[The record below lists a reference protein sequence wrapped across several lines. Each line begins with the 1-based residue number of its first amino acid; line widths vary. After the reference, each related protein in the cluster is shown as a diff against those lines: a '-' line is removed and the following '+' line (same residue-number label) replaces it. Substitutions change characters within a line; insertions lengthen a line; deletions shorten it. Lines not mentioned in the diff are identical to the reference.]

1 MARAGGVSARPS
13 PRERVYARSR
23 DAGSPALRLGARNA
37 ERHQKRSAP
46 SRDQLVKAA
55 RQAETHLRR
64 TRPNASAAYGA
75 NRIQTTLAAIGAI
88 SAAIFACIDPSAAAQ
103 LASIVF
109 AVVLGALSVF
119 RFAACATPPRRA
131 STSSWRDEPPVY
143 TVIAALYQESDVL
156 AELVASL
163 SRLDY
168 PRDRLDIKLV
178 LEADDAET
186 IAAAHA
192 LKLDERFQILLA
204 PPGAPRTKPRA
215 LNIALAFA
223 RGEFVTV
230 YDAEDRPS
238 PDQLRAALDAFAD
251 GGDALACVQAPL
263 SWYNARETWLTRQ
276 FALEYAVQFHVILPA
291 LARWGWALPL
301 GGTSNH
307 FRTRALKS
315 VGGWDPHNV
324 TEDADLGFRLAAE
337 GWRTGVISPGTREE
351 ATTTLAPWTRQR
363 TRWIKG
369 FMQTWLV
376 HMRRPLALVRGGGIG
391 AAAALHLTIG
401 LSALSSLLHAPIAA
415 GCLLAL
421 LTGVLSWQAAAMFL
435 GGYAVAAGAA
445 LLGARR
451 AGLGPVLLDVAAMPA
466 YWTLHTRA
474 AVLAVI
480 ELVRRP
486 HYWAKT
492 THGVSAMFRRP
503 ARGARPEAM
512 PKPESACAPDGDA
525 ASAVQ
530 ASRAEPKPRAPAGD
544 SPTA

>member
-1 MARAGGVSARPS
+1 MSRAGGVSARSS
-13 PRERVYARSR
+13 PRERFRAPSWR
-23 DAGSPALRLGARNA
+23 AGS
-37 ERHQKRSAP
+37 SAP
-46 SRDQLVKAA
+46 DSARRPLVLAQSATPDTDNLTKAA
-55 RQAETHLRR
+55 RIAETHLRR
-64 TRPNASAAYGA
+64 TRPYASAAHGPT
-75 NRIQTTLAAIGAI
+75 RIQTGFAGALAASLIL
-88 SAAIFACIDPSAAAQ
+88 FASVDPSAAAH
-103 LASIVF
+103 AVSIIF
-109 AVVLGALSVF
+109 AAALGALSLF
-119 RFAACATPPRRA
+119 RLAACATPPAPA
-131 STSSWRDEPPVY
+131 SSQSWPGALPVY
-143 TVIAALYQESDVL
+143 TVIAALYREGDVL
-156 AELVASL
+156 AELVDAL

-168 PRDRLDIKLV
+168 PRARLDIKLV

-186 IAAAHA
+186 IAAARA
-192 LKLDERFQILLA
+192 LDLDERFEVILA
-204 PPGAPRTKPRA
+204 PPGEPRTKPRA

-238 PDQLRAALDAFAD
+238 PNQLRAALNAFAA
-251 GGDALACVQAPL
+251 GGEKLACAQAPL
-263 SWYNARETWLTRQ
+263 GWYNARETWLTRQ
-276 FALEYAVQFHVILPA
+276 FALEYAIQFHVILPA

-307 FRTRALKS
+307 FRTRALKA

-324 TEDADLGFRLAAE
+324 TEDADLGFRLATE
-337 GWRTGVISPGTREE
+337 GWRTGVIAPGTLEE

-376 HMRRPLALVRGGGIG
+376 HMRRPFALLGGGGPG

-415 GCLLAL
+415 GCLAAF
-421 LTGVLSWQAAAMFL
+421 LTGALSWQAAAMFV
-435 GGYAVAAGAA
+435 GGYAVAATAA
-445 LLGARR
+445 ILGARR
-451 AGLGPVLLDVAAMPA
+451 AGLRLVLADIAAMPV

-474 AVLAVI
+474 AALAVI

-492 THGVSAMFRRP
+492 THGVSAMFQRARAAPPSALKP
-503 ARGARPEAM
+503 AR
-512 PKPESACAPDGDA
+512 APRGDGVA
-525 ASAVQ
+525 ISGQ
-530 ASRAEPKPRAPAGD
+530 ASRAEPGRAAPAGD